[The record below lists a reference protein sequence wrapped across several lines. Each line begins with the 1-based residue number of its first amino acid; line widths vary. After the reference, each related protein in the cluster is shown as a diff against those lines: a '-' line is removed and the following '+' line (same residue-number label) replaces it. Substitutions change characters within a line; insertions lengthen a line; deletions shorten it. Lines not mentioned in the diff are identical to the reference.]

1 MELWIRSQDKEN
13 LLNNPL
19 RIYYDNNYEG
29 VHKIKANT
37 YDETICLGTYKT
49 KERVLEV
56 LNEIQEHIG
65 FIEVEISAGR
75 GGELDFQSDIVY
87 QMPEK

>member
-1 MELWIRSQDKEN
+1 MELWVRSQNKM
-13 LLNNPL
+13 LLEKVDGITL
-19 RIYYDNNYEG
+19 DIKCLEIYSTRTGRI
-29 VHKIKANT
+29 
-37 YDETICLGTYKT
+37 LGNYKT
-49 KERVLEV
+49 KERTLEV